1 MDIATIILVLKTK
14 VPVIDTPQKLRGY
27 IGNKFIDYPILHH
40 HSDGQNNV
48 FSYPKVQY
56 KIIGGTP
63 IIIGIE
69 EGVDVLR
76 SISGE
81 IKELELG
88 DKTYSIEEKQII
100 EKNQEF
106 GLTDIPQ
113 QYVFLTPWVAL
124 NEKNYSDFNKLHPKE
139 QILRLHKILAG
150 NILSIS
156 KFLEYVVLEQIH
168 VKTKLQPKKVYS
180 KGIPLVGFEGEFQT
194 NFNIPNYFG
203 IGKSVSRGFGT
214 VKKCS
219 EIKET

>member
-1 MDIATIILVLKTK
+1 MNISTIVLILKTK
-14 VPVIDTPQKLRGY
+14 LPVIDTPQKLRGY
-27 IGNKFIDYPILHH
+27 IGNKFIDYSILHH

-48 FSYPKVQY
+48 YSYPKVQY
-56 KIIGGTP
+56 KIIEGTP
-63 IIIGIE
+63 IIVGIE

-81 IKELELG
+81 INELKLG
-88 DKTYSIEEKQII
+88 EKNYSIEEKHII

-113 QYVFLTPWVAL
+113 QYVFLTPWLAL
-124 NEKNYSDFNKLHPKE
+124 NEKNYSDYNNLHPRE
-139 QILRLHKILAG
+139 QILRLHKILIG

-156 KFLEYVVLEQIH
+156 KSLEYVVVEQIN

-180 KGIPLVGFEGEFQT
+180 KGVPLIGFDGEFQA
-194 NFNIPNYFG
+194 NFNIPDYFG

-214 VKKCS
+214 VKKCNVL
-219 EIKET
+219 KET

>member
-1 MDIATIILVLKTK
+1 MDITTIILVLKTK

-27 IGNKFIDYPILHH
+27 IGNKFDYPILHH
-40 HSDGQNNV
+40 HSDGQNNIY
-48 FSYPKVQY
+48 SYPKVQY
-56 KIIGGTP
+56 KIIGGIP

-81 IKELELG
+81 INELELG
-88 DKTYSIEEKQII
+88 TKTYTIEEKQII

-113 QYVFLTPWVAL
+113 QYVFLTPWLAL
-124 NEKNYSDFNKLHPKE
+124 NEKNYSDFNNLHPKE
-139 QILRLHKILAG
+139 QILRLHKILTG

-156 KFLEYVVLEQIH
+156 KFLEYVVLEQIN

-180 KGIPLVGFEGEFQT
+180 KGIPLIGFEGEFQT
-194 NFNIPNYFG
+194 NFNIPDYFG

-214 VKKCS
+214 VRKCG
-219 EIKET
+219 ELKET